1 MYARSFVLMLLG
13 ILGGCSIQSAM
24 IRHGALS
31 YDDIIEDTTDKFLLL
46 NILRAKDKAPLH
58 FDDIPLIHE
67 SIQATASVQATWPFG
82 PRTPS
87 ANARNTVT
95 PGLSL
100 QVTPTFDVA
109 HLDTKDFVTGLA
121 SPIDPK
127 FVKYWLDRG
136 LDRRIVM
143 LLFFSSA
150 TITETRAGK
159 MATTIR
165 LMNSPRAAISTLEQQ
180 AAMVQGGSISE
191 ELRCDATSDF
201 QHYLKFINSLGQLSA
216 RYYKERHLFTTV
228 SLSDPK
234 TNLKDLLGLDPDKYQ
249 VTPKHDDKKQ
259 DDNLTFDVFAISPSA
274 VTTLCPMDAAAGNGS
289 CFRLQVETVADN
301 SAATEGTPLTVPA
314 VQKAQQPSP
323 YCRLFNGVVAGN
335 GLRDADNRDATITVR
350 LEMRSV
356 GEMIQFLG
364 DLLEYQ
370 ERLAGILAKAP
381 QFKLNEPLTFGYCPD
396 QPSAGCGDVFFNLL
410 SNTCNSRFA
419 VEYRGRI
426 YAVPNY
432 SPAVDEACEASGSFV
447 SGPRGA
453 DHTLEVLA
461 VVHQM
466 VDLQKSA
473 QDIRETPYVQVLP

>member
-1 MYARSFVLMLLG
+1 MYARSFLIMLLG
-13 ILGGCSIQSAM
+13 FLGGCSIQSAM

-82 PRTPS
+82 PRTPT

-150 TITETRAGK
+150 TISETALVGGQK
-159 MATTIR
+159 TVTTIR
-165 LMNSPRAAISTLEQQ
+165 LMNSPRAAIETLEQQ
-180 AAMVQGGSISE
+180 AVTVQEGAVAE
-191 ELRCDATSDF
+191 ELRCDAVSDF
-201 QHYLKFINSLGQLSA
+201 QHYLKFIDSLDQLSA
-216 RYYKERHLFTTV
+216 RYYKEPRLLTTIP
-228 SLSDPK
+228 SQSA
-234 TNLKDLLGLDPDKYQ
+234 NLKDLLGVDPEKYY
-249 VTPKHDDKKQ
+249 VAPNK
-259 DDNLTFDVFAISPSA
+259 DNSQLEIYVIPASA
-274 VTTLCPMDAAAGNGS
+274 KTTLCPTDRSSGTRT
-289 CFRLQVETVADN
+289 CIELQVETVAVA
-301 SAATEGTPLTVPA
+301 STASEQTPLTAPA
-314 VQKAQQPSP
+314 IQKARQPSD
-323 YCRLFNGVVAGN
+323 YCKLFNGVVAGN
-335 GLRDADNRDATITVR
+335 GLQDASNRDATISVR

-370 ERLAGILAKAP
+370 ETLAAILAKAP
-381 QFKLNEPLTFGYCPD
+381 QFRLNEPLTFGYCPD
-396 QPSAGCGDVFFNLL
+396 KPSAGCGDVFFNLQ
-410 SNTCNSRFA
+410 SNTCNTRFA
-419 VEYRGRI
+419 VEYRGRV
-426 YAVPNY
+426 YGVPNY
-432 SPAVDEACEASGSFV
+432 TPAVDQSCDSAGSLV
-447 SGPRGA
+447 RGTRGA
-453 DHTLEVLA
+453 DHTLEVLS